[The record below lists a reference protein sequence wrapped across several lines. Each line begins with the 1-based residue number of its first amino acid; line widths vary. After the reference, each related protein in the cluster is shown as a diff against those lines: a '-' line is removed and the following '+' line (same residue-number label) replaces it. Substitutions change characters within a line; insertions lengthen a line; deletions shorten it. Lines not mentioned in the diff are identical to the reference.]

1 MCYYVYEKFSSA
13 AGGRSAGL
21 GVILRLDVD
30 GRGHRGGRI
39 VKGCGLAV
47 GTGDTVALRVG
58 CLDDELQVGLK
69 RTFCFFNGTVV
80 IICINSKLRMQG
92 RWKGAIIML
101 KLQKIQCHS
110 KNNCFFAA

>member
-13 AGGRSAGL
+13 GGGRSAAL
-21 GVILRLDVD
+21 GVIIRLDVD

-69 RTFCFFNGTVV
+69 RIFFF
-80 IICINSKLRMQG
+80 LRDSSDNMY
-92 RWKGAIIML
+92 KF
-101 KLQKIQCHS
+101 KITHAGKVERS
-110 KNNCFFAA
+110 NNNVKIAKNPMSFEK